1 MNLQV
6 SVPHQKC
13 VYSCACCVARGHKN
27 QNTFENLYK
36 TNKKVWSAKLRDAI
50 YDGEYAGIVITGEC
64 DPTQDMAY
72 CEDVISIIDNFDP
85 TPTVEFTTHNQ
96 KAANTLLASYWGK
109 KVDVV
114 TLSVTNVREYLN
126 AWRFPIRNA
135 FFSPI
140 YRMVILLTEE
150 FEFLN
155 VNNFNTMGFDQITF
169 KTLQHGEDAG
179 VNAWIDSN
187 KMSEEGLAE
196 IRKIV
201 DKYNSHETCS
211 VRLDTSC
218 QDATNRY
225 EIFRSDGE
233 VYDSWEA
240 MYPKGVEK
248 ESITAYDKQ
257 GFPIK
262 EITFSKKE
270 GEYAPVNLDLVK
282 IITPICEEESPIR
295 APLSNS
301 EYNQQLNNLKEEWMQ
316 KFVYKEEPAPVII
329 KKAEENDYE

>member
-6 SVPHQKC
+6 SVPYQKC
-13 VYSCACCVARGHKN
+13 VYSCPCCIARGHKH
-27 QNTFENLYK
+27 QNTFDNLYK
-36 TNKKVWSAKLRDAI
+36 TDKRKWSAKLRDAI
-50 YDGEYAGIVITGEC
+50 YDGEYAGIVLTGEC

-72 CEDVISIIDNFDP
+72 CEDVISIIDNYIP
-85 TPTVEFTTHNQ
+85 EVPPTVEFTTHNQ
-96 KAANTLLASYWGK
+96 KAASTLLASYWGK

-114 TLSVTNVREYLN
+114 TLSITNVREYLN

-169 KTLQHGEDAG
+169 KTLQHGEDTG

-187 KMSEEGLAE
+187 KMSEEGLYE

-225 EIFRSDGE
+225 EIFRSDGN

-248 ESITAYDKQ
+248 ESVIAYDKQ
-257 GFPIK
+257 GSPVK

-270 GEYAPVNLDLVK
+270 LEYSTDNATVRFDDISYP
-282 IITPICEEESPIR
+282 PER
-295 APLSNS
+295 
-301 EYNQQLNNLKEEWMQ
+301 
-316 KFVYKEEPAPVII
+316 FVYRDVPPPIV
-329 KKAEENDYE
+329 KKAREIDYE

>member
-13 VYSCACCVARGHKN
+13 VYSCPMCVARSHKN
-27 QNTFENLYK
+27 EGTFENLYK

-50 YDGEYAGIVITGEC
+50 YDGEYAGVVLTGEC

-187 KMSEEGLAE
+187 KMSEEGLTE

-240 MYPKGVEK
+240 MAPKGVVEK
-248 ESITAYDKQ
+248 ESVIAYDKQ
-257 GFPIK
+257 GFPVK
-262 EITFSKKE
+262 EISFTKE
-270 GEYAPVNLDLVK
+270 GEYAPVKLDLVK
-282 IITPICEEESPIR
+282 IVTPIPEEESPMH
-295 APLSNS
+295 ATLSNS

-316 KFVYKEEPAPVII
+316 KFVYKKDIAPVII
-329 KKAEENDYE
+329 KKAEESDYE

>member
-1 MNLQV
+1 M
-6 SVPHQKC
+6 
-13 VYSCACCVARGHKN
+13 CVARAHRNEG
-27 QNTFENLYK
+27 TFENLYK
-36 TNKKVWSAKLRDAI
+36 TNKKEWYTKLHQTI
-50 YDGEYAGIVITGEC
+50 YDGDYNSIVLTGEC

-72 CEDVISIIDNFDP
+72 CEDVISVIDDHSP

-96 KAANTLLASYWGK
+96 KAVRTLLASYWGK

-126 AWRFPIRNA
+126 AWRFPERNA

-169 KTLQHGEDAG
+169 KTLQHGEDAN

-187 KMSEEGLAE
+187 KMSEEGLTE

-225 EIFRSDGE
+225 EIFRSDGN

-240 MYPKGVEK
+240 MPKGAEK
-248 ESITAYDKQ
+248 ESVIAYDKQ

-262 EITFSKKE
+262 EISF
-270 GEYAPVNLDLVK
+270 
-282 IITPICEEESPIR
+282 
-295 APLSNS
+295 
-301 EYNQQLNNLKEEWMQ
+301 LKEYSTNNATVRLDDISYPPER
-316 KFVYKEEPAPVII
+316 FVYKEEPAPVII
-329 KKAEENDYE
+329 KKAKETDYE

>member
-1 MNLQV
+1 
-6 SVPHQKC
+6 
-13 VYSCACCVARGHKN
+13 
-27 QNTFENLYK
+27 
-36 TNKKVWSAKLRDAI
+36 
-50 YDGEYAGIVITGEC
+50 
-64 DPTQDMAY
+64 
-72 CEDVISIIDNFDP
+72 
-85 TPTVEFTTHNQ
+85 
-96 KAANTLLASYWGK
+96 
-109 KVDVV
+109 
-114 TLSVTNVREYLN
+114 
-126 AWRFPIRNA
+126 
-135 FFSPI
+135 
-140 YRMVILLTEE
+140 MVIFLTEE

-240 MYPKGVEK
+240 MPKGVEK
-248 ESITAYDKQ
+248 ESVVAYDKQ

-262 EITFSKKE
+262 DISF
-270 GEYAPVNLDLVK
+270 
-282 IITPICEEESPIR
+282 
-295 APLSNS
+295 
-301 EYNQQLNNLKEEWMQ
+301 LKEYSTNNATVRLDDISYPPER
-316 KFVYKEEPAPVII
+316 FVYKEVPAPVII
-329 KKAEENDYE
+329 KRAEESDYE

>member
-1 MNLQV
+1 MNLQI
-6 SVPHQKC
+6 SVPYQKC

-27 QNTFENLYK
+27 QGTFENLYK
-36 TNKKVWSAKLRDAI
+36 TNKKEWYNKLHQTI
-50 YDGEYAGIVITGEC
+50 YDGDYNSIVLTGEC

-72 CEDVISIIDNFDP
+72 CEDVISVIDDHSP

-96 KAANTLLASYWGK
+96 KAVRTLLASYWGK

-126 AWRFPIRNA
+126 AWRFPERNA

-169 KTLQHGEDAG
+169 KTLQHGEDAS
-179 VNAWIDSN
+179 VNAWIDNN
-187 KMSEEGLAE
+187 KMSEEGLVE

-225 EIFRSDGE
+225 EIFRSDGKM
-233 VYDSWEA
+233 YDSWEA
-240 MYPKGVEK
+240 MYPKGMVESFR
-248 ESITAYDKQ
+248 EDLRFTTPEDMEI
-257 GFPIK
+257 IK
-262 EITFSKKE
+262 KVI
-270 GEYAPVNLDLVK
+270 AD
-282 IITPICEEESPIR
+282 CAEEE
-295 APLSNS
+295 
-301 EYNQQLNNLKEEWMQ
+301 QLAFSTDNATVRLADISYPPER
-316 KFVYKEEPAPVII
+316 FVYRDIPAPII
-329 KKAEENDYE
+329 KKAKEIDYE

>member
-1 MNLQV
+1 MNLQI

-13 VYSCACCVARGHKN
+13 VYSCPMCVARSHANEG
-27 QNTFENLYK
+27 TFENLYK
-36 TNKKVWSAKLRDAI
+36 TNKKEWYNKLHQTI
-50 YDGEYAGIVITGEC
+50 YDGDYNSIVLTGEC

-72 CEDVISIIDNFDP
+72 CEDVISVIDDHSP

-96 KAANTLLASYWGK
+96 KAVRTLLASYWGK

-126 AWRFPIRNA
+126 AWRFPERNA

-187 KMSEEGLAE
+187 KMSEEDLVE

-225 EIFRSDGE
+225 EIFRSDGK

-240 MYPKGVEK
+240 MYPKGKEK
-248 ESITAYDKQ
+248 ESAIVYDKQ

-262 EITFSKKE
+262 EISF
-270 GEYAPVNLDLVK
+270 
-282 IITPICEEESPIR
+282 
-295 APLSNS
+295 
-301 EYNQQLNNLKEEWMQ
+301 LKEYSTNNATVKLDDISYPPER
-316 KFVYKEEPAPVII
+316 FVYKDDPPPIII
-329 KKAEENDYE
+329 KKAKETDYE

>member
-13 VYSCACCVARGHKN
+13 VYSCPMCVARSHKN
-27 QNTFENLYK
+27 EGTFENLYK
-36 TNKKVWSAKLRDAI
+36 TNKKEWSTKLRDAI
-50 YDGEYAGIVITGEC
+50 YDGEYAGIVLTGEC

-126 AWRFPIRNA
+126 AWRFPVRNA

-187 KMSEEGLAE
+187 KISEEGLTE

-218 QDATNRY
+218 QDAANRY
-225 EIFRSDGE
+225 EIFRSDGK

-240 MYPKGVEK
+240 MYPKGVKVVVVEK
-248 ESITAYDKQ
+248 ESVVAYDKQ

-262 EITFSKKE
+262 DISF
-270 GEYAPVNLDLVK
+270 
-282 IITPICEEESPIR
+282 
-295 APLSNS
+295 
-301 EYNQQLNNLKEEWMQ
+301 LKEYSTNNATVRFDDISYPPER
-316 KFVYKEEPAPVII
+316 FVYKEVPAPVII
-329 KKAEENDYE
+329 KRAEESDYE

>member
-1 MNLQV
+1 MNLQI
-6 SVPHQKC
+6 SVPYQKC

-36 TNKKVWSAKLRDAI
+36 TNKKEWYNKLHQAI
-50 YDGEYAGIVITGEC
+50 YDGEYNSIVLTGEC

-72 CEDVISIIDNFDP
+72 CEDVISVIDNYNP

-96 KAANTLLASYWGK
+96 KAVRTLLASYWGK

-126 AWRFPIRNA
+126 AWRFPERNA

-169 KTLQHGEDAG
+169 KTLQYGEDAG
-179 VNAWIDSN
+179 VNAWIDNN
-187 KMSEEGLAE
+187 KMSEEGLVE

-225 EIFRSDGE
+225 EIFRSDGK

-240 MYPKGVEK
+240 MPSNYGEVVIDK
-248 ESITAYDKQ
+248 ESVIAYDKQ

-262 EITFSKKE
+262 EISLSKKP
-270 GEYAPVNLDLVK
+270 GEYSTDNATVRLDD
-282 IITPICEEESPIR
+282 ISYPPER
-295 APLSNS
+295 
-301 EYNQQLNNLKEEWMQ
+301 
-316 KFVYKEEPAPVII
+316 FVYKDVPPPIV
-329 KKAEENDYE
+329 KKAREIDYE

>member
-1 MNLQV
+1 MNLQI

-13 VYSCACCVARGHKN
+13 VYSCPMCVARSHANEG
-27 QNTFENLYK
+27 TFENLYK
-36 TNKKVWSAKLRDAI
+36 TNKKEWYNKLHQTI
-50 YDGEYAGIVITGEC
+50 YDGDYNSIVLTGEC

-72 CEDVISIIDNFDP
+72 CEDVISVIDDHSP
-85 TPTVEFTTHNQ
+85 TPTVEFITHNQ
-96 KAANTLLASYWGK
+96 KAVRTLLASYWGK

-126 AWRFPIRNA
+126 AWRFPERNA

-187 KMSEEGLAE
+187 KMSEEDLVE

-218 QDATNRY
+218 QDDTNRY
-225 EIFRSDGE
+225 EIFRSDGK

-240 MYPKGVEK
+240 MYPKGKEK
-248 ESITAYDKQ
+248 ESAIVYDKQ

-262 EITFSKKE
+262 EISF
-270 GEYAPVNLDLVK
+270 
-282 IITPICEEESPIR
+282 
-295 APLSNS
+295 
-301 EYNQQLNNLKEEWMQ
+301 LKEYSTNNATVKLDDISYPPER
-316 KFVYKEEPAPVII
+316 FVYKDDPPPIII
-329 KKAEENDYE
+329 KKAKETDYE

>member
-1 MNLQV
+1 MNLQI

-13 VYSCACCVARGHKN
+13 VYSCPMCVARSHKN
-27 QNTFENLYK
+27 EGTFDNLYK

-169 KTLQHGEDAG
+169 KTLQYGEDAG

-225 EIFRSDGE
+225 EIFRSNGN
-233 VYDSWEA
+233 VYDSWED

-248 ESITAYDKQ
+248 ESVIAYDKH

-262 EITFSKKE
+262 EISFPKKE
-270 GEYAPVNLDLVK
+270 GEYSGTIKLDG
-282 IITPICEEESPIR
+282 ISYYPER
-295 APLSNS
+295 
-301 EYNQQLNNLKEEWMQ
+301 
-316 KFVYKEEPAPVII
+316 FVYKEVPAPVII
-329 KKAEENDYE
+329 KKAEESDYE

>member
-13 VYSCACCVARGHKN
+13 VYSCPMCVARSHSNEG
-27 QNTFENLYK
+27 TFENLYK
-36 TNKKVWSAKLRDAI
+36 TNKKEWYNKLHQTI
-50 YDGEYAGIVITGEC
+50 YDGDYNSIVLTGEC

-72 CEDVISIIDNFDP
+72 CEDVISVIDDHNP

-96 KAANTLLASYWGK
+96 KAVKTLLASYWGK
-109 KVDVV
+109 KVDVI
-114 TLSVTNVREYLN
+114 TLSITNVREYLN
-126 AWRFPIRNA
+126 AWRFPERNA

-140 YRMVILLTEE
+140 YRMVILLTKE

-155 VNNFNTMGFDQITF
+155 VNNFNTMGFNQITF
-169 KTLQHGEDAG
+169 KTLQHGEDAD
-179 VNAWIDSN
+179 VNKWIDSN

-225 EIFRSDGE
+225 EIFRSDGN

-240 MYPKGVEK
+240 MYPKGTEIEIAV
-248 ESITAYDKQ
+248 AYNKQ
-257 GFPIK
+257 GVPILK
-262 EITFSKKE
+262 TPIFKKA
-270 GEYAPVNLDLVK
+270 GEYSTNNSTIKLDD
-282 IITPICEEESPIR
+282 ISYPPE
-295 APLSNS
+295 
-301 EYNQQLNNLKEEWMQ
+301 
-316 KFVYKEEPAPVII
+316 KFVYKDIPAPII
-329 KKAEENDYE
+329 KRAKETDYE

>member
-1 MNLQV
+1 MNLQI

-13 VYSCACCVARGHKN
+13 VYSCPMCVARAHRNEGA
-27 QNTFENLYK
+27 FENLYK
-36 TNKKVWSAKLRDAI
+36 TNKREWYNKLHQTI
-50 YDGEYAGIVITGEC
+50 YDGDYNSIVLTGEC

-72 CEDVISIIDNFDP
+72 CEEVIAAIDDHSP

-96 KAANTLLASYWGK
+96 KAVRTLLASYWGK

-126 AWRFPIRNA
+126 AWHFPERNA

-187 KMSEEGLAE
+187 KMSEEGLVE

-225 EIFRSDGE
+225 EIFRSDGN

-240 MYPKGVEK
+240 MAPKGVNK
-248 ESITAYDKQ
+248 AIVK
-257 GFPIK
+257 
-262 EITFSKKE
+262 
-270 GEYAPVNLDLVK
+270 LD
-282 IITPICEEESPIR
+282 
-295 APLSNS
+295 PLENIVPNCKGSVTHATISNS
-301 EYNQQLNNLKEEWMQ
+301 EYNQQLNNLKKEWEQ
-316 KFVYKEEPAPVII
+316 KFVYKEVPAPVII
-329 KKAEENDYE
+329 KKAKEEDYE

>member
-13 VYSCACCVARGHKN
+13 VYSCPCCIARGHKH

-36 TNKKVWSAKLRDAI
+36 TNKRKWSKKLHKTI
-50 YDGEYAGIVITGEC
+50 CEGEYASVILTGEC
-64 DPTQDMAY
+64 DPTQDMTY
-72 CEDVISIIDNFDP
+72 CEDVISVIDSYNP

-187 KMSEEGLAE
+187 KMSEEGLFE

-225 EIFRSDGE
+225 EIFRSDGN

-240 MYPKGVEK
+240 MYPKRVK
-248 ESITAYDKQ
+248 EESVVAYDKQ
-257 GFPIK
+257 GSPVK

-270 GEYAPVNLDLVK
+270 REYSTDNATVILDD
-282 IITPICEEESPIR
+282 ISYPPER
-295 APLSNS
+295 
-301 EYNQQLNNLKEEWMQ
+301 
-316 KFVYKEEPAPVII
+316 FVYKDVPPPIV
-329 KKAEENDYE
+329 KKAREIDYE

>member
-1 MNLQV
+1 MNLQI

-13 VYSCACCVARGHKN
+13 VYSCPMCVARSHKN
-27 QNTFENLYK
+27 EGTFENLYK
-36 TNKKVWSAKLRDAI
+36 TNKKVWSAKLRDTI
-50 YDGEYAGIVITGEC
+50 YDGEYAGVVITGEC

-114 TLSVTNVREYLN
+114 TLSITNVREYLN

-169 KTLQHGEDAG
+169 KTLQHGEDAS

-225 EIFRSDGE
+225 EIFRSDGN

-240 MYPKGVEK
+240 MAPKGVEK
-248 ESITAYDKQ
+248 ESVIAYDKQ

-282 IITPICEEESPIR
+282 IVTPIPEEDNSIRTPI
-295 APLSNS
+295 SNS
-301 EYNQQLNNLKEEWMQ
+301 EYNQQLDRLREEWET
-316 KFVYKEEPAPVII
+316 KFIYKAPPAPVII
-329 KKAEENDYE
+329 KKAKEEDYE

>member
-1 MNLQV
+1 MNLQI

-13 VYSCACCVARGHKN
+13 VYSCPMCVARAHRNEGA
-27 QNTFENLYK
+27 FENLYK
-36 TNKKVWSAKLRDAI
+36 TNKREWYNKLHQTI
-50 YDGEYAGIVITGEC
+50 YDGDYNSIVLTGEC

-72 CEDVISIIDNFDP
+72 CEEVIAAIDDHSP

-96 KAANTLLASYWGK
+96 KAVRTLLASYWGK

-126 AWRFPIRNA
+126 AWRFPERNA

-218 QDATNRY
+218 QDAANRY

-240 MYPKGVEK
+240 MYPKGAEK
-248 ESITAYDKQ
+248 ESVVAYDKQ

-262 EITFSKKE
+262 DISF
-270 GEYAPVNLDLVK
+270 
-282 IITPICEEESPIR
+282 
-295 APLSNS
+295 
-301 EYNQQLNNLKEEWMQ
+301 LKEYSTNNATVRFDDISYPPER
-316 KFVYKEEPAPVII
+316 FVYKEVPAPVII
-329 KKAEENDYE
+329 KRAEESDYE

>member
-1 MNLQV
+1 MNLQI
-6 SVPHQKC
+6 SVPYQKC
-13 VYSCACCVARGHKN
+13 VYSCACCVAKGHKN

-36 TNKKVWSAKLRDAI
+36 TNKREWSAKLREAI
-50 YDGEYAGIVITGEC
+50 YDGEYNSVILTGEC
-64 DPTQDMAY
+64 DPTQDMTY
-72 CEDVISIIDNFDP
+72 CEDVISIIDNFVP
-85 TPTVEFTTHNQ
+85 EATPTVEFTTHNQ

-114 TLSVTNVREYLN
+114 SLSVTNVREYLN
-126 AWRFPIRNA
+126 AWRFPVRNA

-179 VNAWIDSN
+179 VNAWIDNN

-225 EIFRSDGE
+225 EIFRSDGK
-233 VYDSWEA
+233 VYNSWEA
-240 MYPKGVEK
+240 MPSNYEK
-248 ESITAYDKQ
+248 AMV
-257 GFPIK
+257 
-262 EITFSKKE
+262 KKE
-270 GEYAPVNLDLVK
+270 REYSTDNATVRLEDISYP
-282 IITPICEEESPIR
+282 PER
-295 APLSNS
+295 
-301 EYNQQLNNLKEEWMQ
+301 
-316 KFVYKEEPAPVII
+316 FVYKETPPPIII
-329 KKAEENDYE
+329 KKAEESDYE

>member
-13 VYSCACCVARGHKN
+13 VYSCPMCVARSHKN
-27 QNTFENLYK
+27 EGTFNNLYK
-36 TNKKVWSAKLRDAI
+36 TDKKEWYNKLHRAI
-50 YDGEYAGIVITGEC
+50 YDGEYNSIVLTGEC
-64 DPTQDMAY
+64 DPTQDIAY
-72 CEDVISIIDNFDP
+72 CEDVISVIDNYNP

-96 KAANTLLASYWGK
+96 KATSTLLASYWGK

-114 TLSVTNVREYLN
+114 TLSVTDVREYLN

-187 KMSEEGLAE
+187 KMSEEGLIE

-225 EIFRSDGE
+225 EIFRSDGN

-248 ESITAYDKQ
+248 ESVIAYDKQ
-257 GFPIK
+257 GSPVK
-262 EITFSKKE
+262 EIVFPKKE
-270 GEYAPVNLDLVK
+270 GEYAPVKLDPLEN
-282 IITPICEEESPIR
+282 IIPNCTGSVTHAI
-295 APLSNS
+295 LSNS
-301 EYNQQLNNLKEEWMQ
+301 EYNQQLNNLKKEWDQ

-329 KKAEENDYE
+329 KKAKEEDYE

>member
-13 VYSCACCVARGHKN
+13 VYSCEMCVARSHKN
-27 QNTFENLYK
+27 EGTFDNLYK
-36 TNKKVWSAKLRDAI
+36 TDKRKWSAKLRDAI
-50 YDGEYAGIVITGEC
+50 YDGEYTGIVLTGEC

-72 CEDVISIIDNFDP
+72 CEDVISIIDNFNH
-85 TPTVEFTTHNQ
+85 TYSPTVEFTTHNQ
-96 KAANTLLASYWGK
+96 KAASTLLASYWGK

-114 TLSVTNVREYLN
+114 TLSITNVREYLN

-187 KMSEEGLAE
+187 KMSEEGLYE

-225 EIFRSDGE
+225 EIFRSDGN

-240 MYPKGVEK
+240 MYPKGATVK
-248 ESITAYDKQ
+248 
-257 GFPIK
+257 
-262 EITFSKKE
+262 
-270 GEYAPVNLDLVK
+270 LDPLET
-282 IITPICEEESPIR
+282 ITPICEEKSPIR
-295 APLSNS
+295 ATLSNS
-301 EYNQQLNNLKEEWMQ
+301 EYNQQLNNLKKEWEQ
-316 KFVYKEEPAPVII
+316 KFVYKEVPAPVII
-329 KKAEENDYE
+329 KKAEESDYE

>member
-13 VYSCACCVARGHKN
+13 VYSCPMCVARSHANEG
-27 QNTFENLYK
+27 TFENLYK
-36 TNKKVWSAKLRDAI
+36 TNKKEWYNKLHRAI
-50 YDGEYAGIVITGEC
+50 YDGEYNSIVLTGEC

-72 CEDVISIIDNFDP
+72 CEDVISVIDNYNP

-218 QDATNRY
+218 QDAANRY

-240 MYPKGVEK
+240 MPKGAEVVAEK
-248 ESITAYDKQ
+248 ESIVVYDKQ
-257 GFPIK
+257 GSPIK
-262 EITFSKKE
+262 ISFPKE
-270 GEYAPVNLDLVK
+270 GECATVKLDPLEN
-282 IITPICEEESPIR
+282 ITPTCEESPMHATI
-295 APLSNS
+295 SNS
-301 EYNQQLNNLKEEWMQ
+301 EYNQQLNNLKKEWEQ
-316 KFVYKEEPAPVII
+316 KFVYKTPPTPVVIKRAKEE
-329 KKAEENDYE
+329 DYE

>member
-1 MNLQV
+1 
-6 SVPHQKC
+6 
-13 VYSCACCVARGHKN
+13 
-27 QNTFENLYK
+27 
-36 TNKKVWSAKLRDAI
+36 
-50 YDGEYAGIVITGEC
+50 
-64 DPTQDMAY
+64 MAY
-72 CEDVISIIDNFDP
+72 CEDVISVIDNYNP

-96 KAANTLLASYWGK
+96 KATSTLLASYWGK

-114 TLSVTNVREYLN
+114 TLSVTDVREYLN

-187 KMSEEGLAE
+187 KMSEEGLIE

-225 EIFRSDGE
+225 EIFRSDGN

-240 MYPKGVEK
+240 MPKGVEK
-248 ESITAYDKQ
+248 ESVIAYDKQ

-262 EITFSKKE
+262 EITFPKKE
-270 GEYAPVNLDLVK
+270 GEYAPVKLDPFE
-282 IITPICEEESPIR
+282 IIAPIKGSTTH
-295 APLSNS
+295 AALSNS
-301 EYNQQLNNLKEEWMQ
+301 EYNQQFNNLKEQQEQ
-316 KFVYKEEPAPVII
+316 KFVYKEVPAPVII
-329 KKAEENDYE
+329 KKAKEEDYE